1 MTKTL
6 FKKQMME
13 LFSFFWQDKK
23 KNKNRT
29 GIQLVLSVSMYL
41 VLFGIVSVMFYFL
54 AATLCEPLVMA
65 KMDWLYFALTGVLG
79 VVLGAFGSVFNT
91 FASLYS
97 AKDNSLLLVMP
108 IRPSKILTSRLL
120 GVYAMGLMYEL
131 LVMIPVLLKYYMVAE
146 PGFFVVLCT
155 LLVTWLLSVFVLTL
169 SAVLG
174 WGVALISAKTKHK
187 SIIAVVLSLVFI
199 AAYYYLYMKAAGM
212 LREIISNPQMA
223 GEALNG
229 KLSPLY
235 HIGMAADGNGKSLL
249 LFAGMVL
256 LLFAVVYGV
265 LAKSYRKILITNKGE
280 TKAQYKEKFTSAGS
294 IESALLKKEFRRFLG
309 SPNYMLNCGLGI
321 IFMVIAAVALVVK
334 ADTVTGFVTLFFVG
348 YEDLIPL
355 VAAGALG
362 MVAAMNDMTAPSVSL
377 EGKNL
382 WILQVFP
389 VTGVQALMAKIKM
402 QLILTYVPAAI
413 LLLGMEIVLKRPIVE
428 FVLIA
433 LATVGFILFMALFGL
448 TMNLKFPNLTWTSE
462 IIPIKQS
469 MGVTITLFGGWAV
482 IVALAAGYYLLQ
494 NVMSPIV
501 YLACVAAVLLI
512 AAMGLLYWIRT
523 KGAQIFETL

>member
-23 KNKNRT
+23 KNRNRT
-29 GIQLVLSVSMYL
+29 GIRLVLSVLMYL
-41 VLFGIVSVMFYFL
+41 ALFGMVSVMFYFL
-54 AATLCEPLVMA
+54 AAALCEPMVMA
-65 KMDWLYFALTGVLG
+65 NMDWLYFALTGVLG
-79 VVLGAFGSVFNT
+79 VVFGAFGSVFNT

-97 AKDNSLLLVMP
+97 AKDNSLLLAMP
-108 IRPSKILTSRLL
+108 IRHSKILAIRLL

-131 LVMIPVLLKYYMVAE
+131 LVMIPVLLKYYMVAK

-155 LLVTWLLSVFVLTL
+155 LLVMWLLSVFILTL

-187 SIIAVVLSLVFI
+187 SIITVVLSLVFI
-199 AAYYYLYMKAAGM
+199 AAYYYLYIKAAGM
-212 LREIISNPQMA
+212 LQEIISNPQIA
-223 GEALNG
+223 GEVLND

-235 HIGMAADGNGKSLL
+235 HMGMAADGNGKSLL

-256 LLFAVVYGV
+256 LLFAVVYGI
-265 LAKSYRKILITNKGE
+265 LTKSYRKILITNKGE
-280 TKAQYKEKFTSAGS
+280 TRAQYKEKYMSAGS
-294 IESALLKKEFRRFLG
+294 VESALLKKEFRRFLG

-321 IFMVIAAVALVVK
+321 IFMVIAAVVLVIK
-334 ADTVTGFVTLFFVG
+334 ADTVTEFVTLFFVG

-355 VAAGALG
+355 VAAGAVG
-362 MVAAMNDMTAPSVSL
+362 MIAAMNDMTAPSVSL

-402 QLILTYVPAAI
+402 QLILTCIPAAI
-413 LLLGMEIVLKRPIVE
+413 LLISMEIVLKRPLAE

-433 LATVGFILFMALFGL
+433 LNAVGFILFMALLGL

-469 MGVTITLFGGWAV
+469 MGVMITLFGGWAV
-482 IVALAAGYYLLQ
+482 IVALAAGYYLLR
-494 NVMSPIV
+494 NILSPV
-501 YLACVAAVLLI
+501 LYLACVAALLFV
-512 AAMGLLYWIRT
+512 AAMGLLCWIRT
-523 KGAQIFETL
+523 KGTRIFETL